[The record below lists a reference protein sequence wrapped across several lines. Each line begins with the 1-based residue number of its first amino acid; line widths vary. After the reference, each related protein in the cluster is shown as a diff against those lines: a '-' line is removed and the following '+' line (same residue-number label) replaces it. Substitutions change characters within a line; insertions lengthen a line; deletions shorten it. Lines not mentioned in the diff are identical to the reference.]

1 MLSIVNNNNIYDTI
15 LISKIKK
22 QTGPQKLKKILK
34 NLRNYVEEDLK
45 CSSELKIKIF
55 EVEKHEDKKYEILIS
70 APIFGF
76 QHYVEDFKKSYL
88 KKIVNNAIN
97 NEGGNTL
104 STVDNNEE
112 ESKQIDS
119 SDFSQDE

>member
-1 MLSIVNNNNIYDTI
+1 MLSIVNNNNIYDSI

-34 NLRNYVEEDLK
+34 NLRNFVEEDLK

-55 EVEKHEDKKYEILIS
+55 EKEKNEDKKYEILIS

-76 QHYVEDFKKSYL
+76 QHYVEDFNKSYS